1 MLPIR
6 FATALLTLPLTL
18 TCFGLTDDQSPA
30 DEVARQ
36 RIERHRSADWLLVE
50 PHLPDPTTASP
61 DALTVA
67 ADVLR
72 ARRMPEDAL
81 EYYQYALSRG
91 GEPSTLNNR
100 IGVTM
105 LELHQAVLARV
116 AFKRALQSKPKDAQT
131 WNNLGASEYVAGNLH
146 GAINDYL
153 KAVKLDKKDAEAWN
167 NLGASDFMLGNTHS
181 AINEYKRAVKLRKTS
196 AVFHSNLALAY
207 FEVKDG
213 RSARNEL
220 QRAVALDPEILHHNE
235 SGGYNLQVLA
245 STHYAEICY
254 EMARVYAAQG
264 DAETTITWLTKA
276 SERGMDVRA
285 AMKGDHLLGPFLG
298 DERVK
303 VMLANNDHMKSKDAK
318 GRPPGLSSAQ

>member
-30 DEVARQ
+30 DEAARQ

-91 GEPSTLNNR
+91 GEPSSLNNR

-153 KAVKLDKKDAEAWN
+153 KAVKLDKKAAVYHA
-167 NLGASDFMLGNTHS
+167 NLGTAYFD
-181 AINEYKRAVKLRKTS
+181 VKNVEDARKQ
-196 AVFHSNLALAY
+196 FALAI
-207 FEVKDG
+207 K
-213 RSARNEL
+213 
-220 QRAVALDPEILHHNE
+220 LDPNVFQKGDW
-235 SGGYNLQVLA
+235 GGVEARVL
-245 STHYAEICY
+245 SPTDRGQFCL
-254 EMARVYAAQG
+254 EMARLAVKQHDEASVLR
-264 DAETTITWLTKA
+264 WLGKA
-276 SERGMDVRA
+276 TEAGFDIRYTLATERDFEAYR
-285 AMKGDHLLGPFLG
+285 KDP
-298 DERVK
+298 RVA
-303 VMLANNDHMKSKDAK
+303 VMLQNIRAMRPGQLAQAGSVPTLAA
-318 GRPPGLSSAQ
+318 GR